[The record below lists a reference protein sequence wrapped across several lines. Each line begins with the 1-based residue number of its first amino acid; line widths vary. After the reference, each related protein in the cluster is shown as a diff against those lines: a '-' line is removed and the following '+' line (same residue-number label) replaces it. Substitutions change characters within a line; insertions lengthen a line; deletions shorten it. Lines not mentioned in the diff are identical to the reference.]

1 MTRTDPDRVEVVP
14 CPRNPQLFRWRI
26 LCNGA
31 PLDLTGYAYA
41 TAWSAAEAGRVA
53 LHWHRTLR
61 PQRTGT
67 ESRAQDA
74 A

>member
-1 MTRTDPDRVEVVP
+1 MVRSDTCRVLIAP
-14 CPRNPQLFRWRI
+14 CPRDPHLFRWSI
-26 LCNGA
+26 LCSGT
-31 PLDLTGYAYA
+31 PLDIPGYAYA

-61 PQRTGT
+61 MPVPQ
-67 ESRAQDA
+67 ANDA